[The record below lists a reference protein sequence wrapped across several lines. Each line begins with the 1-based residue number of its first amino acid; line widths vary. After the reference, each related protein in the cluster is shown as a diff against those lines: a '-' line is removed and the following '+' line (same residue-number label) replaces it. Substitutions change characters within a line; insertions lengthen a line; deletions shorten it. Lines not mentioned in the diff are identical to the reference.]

1 MPQQVSAG
9 QAQTVEA
16 WEARIE
22 AARQSRALTMGLGGT
37 CVAIFTFLMFFLY
50 PRLGEV
56 NTSLFRLTVLTI
68 LASIY
73 LLVFAALCYFICL
86 QNHGMDTARSRAYLV
101 RADGCF
107 AVAVA
112 LLVAAPA
119 MILFTINLL
128 DLGFVALGMWSV
140 FLVLYL
146 LVARDLLH
154 PESRAPR
161 GP

>member
-1 MPQQVSAG
+1 MAAG
-9 QAQTVEA
+9 QMQTAEA

-22 AARQSRALTMGLGGT
+22 SARQSRALTMGLGGT

-56 NTSLFRLTVLTI
+56 NTNLFRLTVLTI

-86 QNHGMDTARSRAYLV
+86 QNHGVDTVRSRTYLV

-107 AVAVA
+107 AIAVA
-112 LLVAAPA
+112 LLVATPA
-119 MILFTINLL
+119 MILFTINLM
-128 DLGFVALGMWSV
+128 DLGFVALGMWIV
-140 FLVLYL
+140 FLIAYV

-154 PESRAPR
+154 PESRQPR
-161 GP
+161 ER